1 MRLGPKRI
9 TRDMLEAALAKQWD
23 PTTTARHYGMHRT
36 SITAAC
42 ERFGISLPMHKFSP
56 QAVSKRS
63 PEWKVAVDS
72 ETLKPKG
79 NPVFSC
85 KTGAIERALQKLE
98 RDKQGLVSGKLD

>member
-1 MRLGPKRI
+1 MRLGSKRI
-9 TRDMLEAALAKQWD
+9 TRDMLEAALAKNWD

-56 QAVSKRS
+56 QAVSRRS
-63 PEWKVAVDS
+63 PDWKEVVDA

-79 NPVFSC
+79 NPIWSASPA
-85 KTGAIERALQKLE
+85 AIEKALAKMKE
-98 RDKQGLVSGKLD
+98 KNNV

>member
-1 MRLGPKRI
+1 MRLGSKRI

-56 QAVSKRS
+56 QAVSRRS
-63 PEWKVAVDS
+63 PEWKEAVDAM
-72 ETLKPKG
+72 TLQPKG
-79 NPVFSC
+79 NPVWSC
-85 KTGAIERALQKLE
+85 SPAAIEKALAKIKE
-98 RDKQGLVSGKLD
+98 KSGV

>member
-1 MRLGPKRI
+1 MRLGSKRI
-9 TRDMLEAALAKQWD
+9 TRDMLEAALAKNWD

-56 QAVSKRS
+56 QAVSRRS
-63 PEWKVAVDS
+63 PDWKEVVDA

-79 NPVFSC
+79 SPIWSASPA
-85 KTGAIERALQKLE
+85 AIEKALAKMKE
-98 RDKQGLVSGKLD
+98 KSSV

>member
-56 QAVSKRS
+56 QAVSRRS
-63 PEWKVAVDS
+63 PLWKEAVDAV
-72 ETLKPKG
+72 TLEPKG

-85 KTGAIERALQKLE
+85 NAGAIERALQKLE
-98 RDKQGLVSGKLD
+98 RNKQGLVSGNLD